1 MLELTLPIGSAVQSL
16 PGNPFKFTDLG
27 VFIGNAIGVGITLAG
42 VGALVYL
49 LWGGVDW
56 IVSGGDKTAV
66 ENARN
71 KITHAIIGLAIVV
84 AIWAVFGLV
93 QTFLGIRVT
102 GEKQINKQS
111 WENVVSSSYSQP
123 QAEGFKCPGPNCDR
137 CPGATSRPAQ
147 DIIPCNNSLWI
158 KNAECKTLY
167 PGPSSGCTK
176 N

>member
-84 AIWAVFGLV
+84 AIWAMFGLV

-102 GEKQINKQS
+102 GEKQINRQS
-111 WENVVSSSYSQP
+111 WENTTTVYNQP
-123 QAEGFKCPGPNCDR
+123 AIEGFKCDGPHCDR
-137 CPGATSRPAQ
+137 CPGSSVPMEK
-147 DIIPCNNSLWI
+147 IPCNSSLWI
-158 KNAECKTLY
+158 KNAKCKDLY
-167 PGPSSGCTK
+167 PGPSAGCTK